1 MPNVSR
7 FKRRNSDRSGFKH
20 YEIDLIRDKGFL
32 VAGNEFDTPPPSELP
47 LGGEGDLSGDPRSSS
62 DFTISNVNTAVPDK
76 PTYYITA
83 AGGISADLSRA
94 WMNVTGSNAAV
105 TITSNPRISQG
116 KESDILTL
124 FCTDSQ
130 ITIQNGNSVATV
142 GSVPVVLT
150 SGSYVTFIYNTSNTA
165 WNETSRGRV

>member
-1 MPNVSR
+1 
-7 FKRRNSDRSGFKH
+7 
-20 YEIDLIRDKGFL
+20 
-32 VAGNEFDTPPPSELP
+32 
-47 LGGEGDLSGDPRSSS
+47 
-62 DFTISNVNTAVPDK
+62 
-76 PTYYITA
+76 
-83 AGGISADLSRA
+83 
-94 WMNVTGSNAAV
+94 MNVTGSNAAV